1 MFADRTEAGKA
12 LADRLAE
19 MDLADPVVFALPRGG
34 VPVALPVAAR
44 LGAPLD
50 LLLVRKL
57 GAPGQPELAVGAVVE
72 GAEPVTNAAVL
83 RAFGLSPG
91 DLAAQVDEKRAE
103 IAARR
108 RLWLAG
114 CDPVPVAG
122 RTAVVVDDGIATGA
136 TMRAALR
143 GLAAR
148 GPARVILAVPVA
160 PAEVIADV
168 APLVDRAVCLD
179 TPDPFYAVGAHYRV
193 FDQVADAA
201 VARMLSGQSRGG

>member
-114 CDPVPVAG
+114 RDPVPVAG

-160 PAEVIADV
+160 PAEVIADI

>member
-1 MFADRTEAGKA
+1 MFADRTEAGRA
-12 LADRLAE
+12 LADRLAG
-19 MDLADPVVFALPRGG
+19 MDLADPVIFALPRGG
-34 VPVALPVAAR
+34 VPVALPVADR
-44 LGAPLD
+44 LNAPLD

-72 GAEPVTNAAVL
+72 GAEPVINASVL
-83 RAFGLSPG
+83 RAFGLAPG
-91 DLAAQVDEKRAE
+91 DLAAQVDAKRAE

-108 RLWLAG
+108 ALWLAG
-114 CDPVPVAG
+114 RDPVPVAG

-160 PAEVIADV
+160 PAEVIADL

-193 FDQVADAA
+193 FDQVADDA